1 MDKPNKKEPIALH
14 HRQEQKL
21 CLNCGFPN
29 RPSDT
34 YCMYCNASVAEKK
47 GLVAWLRN
55 TYYALRWR
63 WQLKQK
69 RENIGHQPQKKIF
82 RFFGY
87 FMIGLIL
94 TLAGAYFAFTS
105 VTQNSFTNALIA
117 TLLLLYGI
125 FTFKSLFS
133 GK

>member
-1 MDKPNKKEPIALH
+1 MDKPKKEPIALH
-14 HRQEQKL
+14 RHQEQKL

-34 YCMYCNASVAEKK
+34 YCMYCKASVAEEK
-47 GLVAWLRN
+47 GLGAWLRH
-55 TYYALRWR
+55 TYYVLRWR

-69 RENIGHQPQKKIF
+69 RENLVQQPRQKAI
-82 RFFGY
+82 RFVGY

-94 TLAGAYFAFTS
+94 SLAGAYFAFTS
-105 VTQNSFTNALIA
+105 VTQNSVTNALIA
-117 TLLLLYGI
+117 ALLLLYGI
-125 FTFKSLFS
+125 FTLKSLFS

>member
-1 MDKPNKKEPIALH
+1 MDKPKKEPIALRH
-14 HRQEQKL
+14 QQEQKL

-34 YCMYCNASVAEKK
+34 RCMYCNASVEEDK
-47 GLVAWLRN
+47 GLISWLRH
-55 TYYALRWR
+55 TYYVLCWR
-63 WQLKQK
+63 WQLKHK
-69 RENIGHQPQKKIF
+69 RENLEPQPRKRVL

-94 TLAGAYFAFTS
+94 TLAGAYFFITSLADHSFTS
-105 VTQNSFTNALIA
+105 GLIA
-117 TLLLLYGI
+117 VLLLLYGF

-133 GK
+133 QK

>member
-1 MDKPNKKEPIALH
+1 MDKPKKEPIALRN
-14 HRQEQKL
+14 RQEQRL

-34 YCMYCNASVAEKK
+34 HCMYCHASVVEDK
-47 GLVAWLRN
+47 GLVSWFRQ
-55 TYYALRWR
+55 TYYVLRWR
-63 WQLKQK
+63 LQLKQK
-69 RENIGHQPQKKIF
+69 RENFDNQPQKKIL
-82 RFFGY
+82 RFAGY

-94 TLAGAYFAFTS
+94 SLAGAYFAFTS
-105 VTQNSFTNALIA
+105 LADNSFTNGLIA
-117 TLLLLYGI
+117 VLLLLYGF